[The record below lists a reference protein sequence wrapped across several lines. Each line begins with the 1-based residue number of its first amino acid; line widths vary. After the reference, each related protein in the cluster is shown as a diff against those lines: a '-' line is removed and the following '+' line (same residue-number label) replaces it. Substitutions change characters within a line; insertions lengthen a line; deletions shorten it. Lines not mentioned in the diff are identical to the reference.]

1 MILKNKYLN
10 FKPLSQVKK
19 YSSFW
24 RGFMKIKDE
33 FFERGPFTNWNGE
46 ETRLWEDTWLGDSLV
61 EIIPILI

>member
-33 FFERGPFTNWNGE
+33 FFERGPFTIRNGE
-46 ETRLWEDTWLGDSLV
+46 ETRLWGRYLAR
-61 EIIPILI
+61 